1 MPAALSLAST
11 SHALA
16 AGRVSNTRK
25 PGMRQVAAVA
35 GVAMST
41 VSRVMSG
48 HPDVSPRMRERVL
61 RVVADLGYTPDFLA
75 QSLRRGA
82 TYSVGFSLTDIS
94 NPTIASRIVR
104 GAEEVLRNAGYS
116 LLLMNSKND
125 PELDAAN
132 VRFLHS
138 RKVDGLIVSVAGEKK
153 RATLAALA
161 QLDVPIVVVDRDL
174 PRRLRAS
181 AVLSEHRRGMQDA
194 VGHLLDLEHRRVG
207 LISLPADIRPGR
219 ERLAGLRAAYAAR
232 GLPPTFIFEGGW
244 FSEEQSEA
252 LTLTLLDLSDAPT
265 AIVVGHNQLLTGC
278 LRAIVKRGLRLGQ
291 DLALVTCDDVP
302 LAELFTPPIA
312 TISRDN
318 VAMGRTAAELLL
330 RRLNGNSNPEIVTHE
345 THFEPRASCGP
356 ARNPAAK
363 ATSR

>member
-1 MPAALSLAST
+1 
-11 SHALA
+11 
-16 AGRVSNTRK
+16 
-25 PGMRQVAAVA
+25 MR
-35 GVAMST
+35 
-41 VSRVMSG
+41 
-48 HPDVSPRMRERVL
+48 DRVL
-61 RVVADLGYTPDFLA
+61 RVVEDLGYTPDFLA

-138 RKVDGLIVSVAGEKK
+138 RKVDGLIVSVAAEKK
-153 RATLAALA
+153 RATLDALA
-161 QLDVPIVVVDRDL
+161 RLDVPVVALDRDL

-194 VGHLLDLEHRRVG
+194 VGHLLDLGHRRIG
-207 LISLPADIRPGR
+207 LLTLPPDVRPGR
-219 ERLAGLRAAYAAR
+219 ERLAGLRAAYTAR
-232 GLPPTFIFEGGW
+232 DLPPIFLYEGGW

-252 LTLTLLDLSDAPT
+252 LTLAWLDKVDAPT

-312 TISRDN
+312 TVSRDN
-318 VAMGRTAAELLL
+318 VAMGRAAAELLL
-330 RRLNGNSNPEIVTHE
+330 KRLGGNGDPTTVTLE

-356 ARNPAAK
+356 ARTPVAAQARQD
-363 ATSR
+363 ATA